1 MVKKKNPRAVKKIPP
16 SKTEWT
22 FLSNHTH
29 ILLCLFRDPEL
40 RIRDLA
46 LNVGITERAVL
57 RIIEELEKAGILKKK
72 KIGRRNQYF
81 IDGSVPLRH
90 PLESHK
96 NISELLKLLK

>member
-1 MVKKKNPRAVKKIPP
+1 MAKKKSIGPIKKIP
-16 SKTEWT
+16 STKSEWT

-29 ILLCLFRDPEL
+29 ILLCLFREPAL
-40 RIRDLA
+40 RIRELA

-57 RIIEELEKAGILKKK
+57 RIIEELEKAGVLKKEK
-72 KIGRRNQYF
+72 VGRRNHYL
-81 IDGSVPLRH
+81 IDGSIPLRH

>member
-96 NISELLKLLK
+96 NISELLKRLK

>member
-1 MVKKKNPRAVKKIPP
+1 MIKKKNLRSVKKIPP
-16 SKTEWT
+16 TKTEWT

-96 NISELLKLLK
+96 NISELLRLLK